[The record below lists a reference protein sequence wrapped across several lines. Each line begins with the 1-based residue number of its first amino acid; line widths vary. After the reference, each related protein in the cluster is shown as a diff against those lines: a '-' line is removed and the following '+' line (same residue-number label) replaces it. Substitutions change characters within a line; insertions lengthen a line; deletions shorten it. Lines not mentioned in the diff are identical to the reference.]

1 MIVLAL
7 DTAGVDCAA
16 AVYDSDRDLVLAE
29 ITDSIGKGHAEHLM
43 ALIDRVLDKAGF
55 GLEAVER
62 IAVTVG
68 PGSFTGIRVGVA
80 AARGFALA
88 LGIPAVGV
96 TTLAV
101 IAAAHR
107 GEAAGRP
114 ILVAMD
120 AKRGEIYL
128 QMFGGD
134 GVPLNDAEAVGVEE
148 AQAQAQAAPFDGL
161 LAGSAVPLL
170 RGQTADAAGATPEA
184 AAGNGARA
192 DDTGDAPAGKA
203 ANVLPIAHGG
213 PAATARQTSGTS
225 PVAGLPVAVL
235 PTANIFPISDVARLG
250 AHMPVGEKP
259 KPLYL
264 RGPDA
269 KPQLGF
275 AVARQ

>member
-16 AVYDSDRDLVLAE
+16 AVYDSGGDRVLAE
-29 ITDSIGKGHAEHLM
+29 ITETIGKGHAEHLI
-43 ALIDRVLDKAGF
+43 ALIDRVLEKAGID
-55 GLEAVER
+55 LKTVER
-62 IAVTVG
+62 IAVTIG

-101 IAAAHR
+101 IAAAH
-107 GEAAGRP
+107 GDQAAGRP

-120 AKRGEIYL
+120 AKRGEVYL

-134 GVPLNDAEAVGVEE
+134 RVSRGEPEAMLVED
-148 AQAQAQAAPFDGL
+148 AQALAATFNGL
-161 LAGSAVPLL
+161 IVGSAVPLL
-170 RGQTADAAGATPEA
+170 RGDIADAA
-184 AAGNGARA
+184 
-192 DDTGDAPAGKA
+192 DTV
-203 ANVLPIAHGG
+203 ANMFPIA
-213 PAATARQTSGTS
+213 A
-225 PVAGLPVAVL
+225 
-235 PTANIFPISDVARLG
+235 VARLG
-250 AHMPVGEKP
+250 ASVAAGDKP

>member
-7 DTAGVDCAA
+7 DTAGTDCAA
-16 AVYDSDRDLVLAE
+16 AVYDSDGDRVFAE
-29 ITDSIGKGHAEHLM
+29 ITETIGKGHAEHLI
-43 ALIDRVLDKAGF
+43 ALVDRVLDKAG
-55 GLEAVER
+55 LKLDAVER

-96 TTLAV
+96 TTLEV

-107 GEAAGRP
+107 PKAAGRP
-114 ILVAMD
+114 MLVAMD
-120 AKRGEIYL
+120 AKRGEVYL
-128 QMFGGD
+128 QTFGVD
-134 GVPLNDAEAVGVEE
+134 GMPLSESAAVLVEDARAL
-148 AQAQAQAAPFDGL
+148 AAEFDGL

-170 RGQTADAAGATPEA
+170 SSTAEDVPADAAGNA
-184 AAGNGARA
+184 
-192 DDTGDAPAGKA
+192 
-203 ANVLPIAHGG
+203 
-213 PAATARQTSGTS
+213 
-225 PVAGLPVAVL
+225 
-235 PTANIFPISDVARLG
+235 FPISDVARLG
-250 AHMPVGEKP
+250 AKMLVGEKP

>member
-16 AVYDSDRDLVLAE
+16 AVYDSGSDRVLAE
-29 ITDSIGKGHAEHLM
+29 ITDTIGKGHAEHLI
-43 ALIDRVLDKAGF
+43 ALIDRVLIKAGID
-55 GLEAVER
+55 LKAVER
-62 IAVTVG
+62 IAVTIG

-107 GEAAGRP
+107 RQAAGRP

-120 AKRGEIYL
+120 AKRGEVYL
-128 QMFGGD
+128 QMFGDD
-134 GVPLNDAEAVGVEE
+134 GFPQGEPEAMLIEDARMLAGQH
-148 AQAQAQAAPFDGL
+148 AGL

-170 RGQTADAAGATPEA
+170 RGETTNLADQ
-184 AAGNGARA
+184 
-192 DDTGDAPAGKA
+192 
-203 ANVLPIAHGG
+203 VVSVFPIAE
-213 PAATARQTSGTS
+213 
-225 PVAGLPVAVL
+225 
-235 PTANIFPISDVARLG
+235 VARLG
-250 AHMPVGEKP
+250 ASMSAGDKP

>member
-16 AVYDSDRDLVLAE
+16 AVYDSGSDRLLAD
-29 ITDSIGKGHAEHLM
+29 ITETIGKGHAEHLM
-43 ALIDRVLDKAGF
+43 ALIDRVLEKADID
-55 GLEAVER
+55 LKAVER

-80 AARGFALA
+80 AARGFALS

-107 GEAAGRP
+107 LEAAGRS

-120 AKRGEIYL
+120 AKRGEVYL
-128 QMFGGD
+128 QMFGSD
-134 GVPLNDAEAVGVEE
+134 GSAQGEPEAMVIED
-148 AQAQAQAAPFDGL
+148 AQALAETFDGL

-170 RGQTADAAGATPEA
+170 RGAAADA
-184 AAGNGARA
+184 
-192 DDTGDAPAGKA
+192 GD
-203 ANVLPIAHGG
+203 
-213 PAATARQTSGTS
+213 
-225 PVAGLPVAVL
+225 PV
-235 PTANIFPISDVARLG
+235 ANIFPIAEVARLG
-250 AHMPVGEKP
+250 AAMPAGDKP

>member
-16 AVYDSDRDLVLAE
+16 AVYDSDGDRIVAE
-29 ITDSIGKGHAEHLM
+29 RTDTIGKGHAEHLM
-43 ALIDRVLDKAGF
+43 SLVDSVLEQAGL
-55 GLEAVER
+55 GLDAIGR

-80 AARGFALA
+80 AARGFALS

-107 GEAAGRP
+107 RQAGERP

-120 AKRGEIYL
+120 AKRDEVYL
-128 QMFGGD
+128 QVFD
-134 GVPLNDAEAVGVEE
+134 GEGLALGEPEAMLVEDARGL
-148 AQAQAQAAPFDGL
+148 AATFDGL

-170 RGQTADAAGATPEA
+170 SGEA
-184 AAGNGARA
+184 ADKLPGEAV
-192 DDTGDAPAGKA
+192 
-203 ANVLPIAHGG
+203 NVFPIAE
-213 PAATARQTSGTS
+213 
-225 PVAGLPVAVL
+225 
-235 PTANIFPISDVARLG
+235 VARLG
-250 AHMPVGEKP
+250 ASMPAGDKP

>member
-16 AVYDSDRDLVLAE
+16 AVYDSSRDRVLAE
-29 ITDSIGKGHAEHLM
+29 ITETIGKGHAEHLI
-43 ALIDRVLDKAGF
+43 ALIDRVLEKAGID
-55 GLEAVER
+55 LKTVER
-62 IAVTVG
+62 IAVTIG

-80 AARGFALA
+80 AGRGFALA

-107 GEAAGRP
+107 HQAAGRP
-114 ILVAMD
+114 VLVAMD
-120 AKRGEIYL
+120 AKRGEVYL
-128 QMFGGD
+128 QMFGAD
-134 GVPLNDAEAVGVEE
+134 GVSGSQPEAMLIED
-148 AQAQAQAAPFDGL
+148 AQALAATFDGL
-161 LAGSAVPLL
+161 VVGSAAPLL
-170 RGQTADAAGATPEA
+170 RGDIADAA
-184 AAGNGARA
+184 
-192 DDTGDAPAGKA
+192 DTMT
-203 ANVLPIAHGG
+203 NVFPIA
-213 PAATARQTSGTS
+213 A
-225 PVAGLPVAVL
+225 VAQ
-235 PTANIFPISDVARLG
+235 LG
-250 AHMPVGEKP
+250 AGMAASDKP

>member
-16 AVYDSDRDLVLAE
+16 AVYDSGGDRLLGD
-29 ITDSIGKGHAEHLM
+29 ITETIGKGHAEHLI
-43 ALIDRVLDKAGF
+43 ALIDRVLAKAG
-55 GLEAVER
+55 LTLDQIER

-101 IAAAHR
+101 IAAVHR
-107 GEAAGRP
+107 PQAAGRP

-120 AKRGEIYL
+120 AKRGEVYL
-128 QMFGGD
+128 QTFGAD
-134 GVPLNDAEAVGVEE
+134 GLPVNEPQAMLIED
-148 AQAQAQAAPFDGL
+148 AQALAAEFDGL

-170 RGQTADAAGATPEA
+170 RAEAGTTPV
-184 AAGNGARA
+184 
-192 DDTGDAPAGKA
+192 DTI
-203 ANVLPIAHGG
+203 ANVFPIA
-213 PAATARQTSGTS
+213 
-225 PVAGLPVAVL
+225 
-235 PTANIFPISDVARLG
+235 DVARLG
-250 AHMPVGEKP
+250 AAMEVGDKP